1 MFAIETQYTLNL
13 EPIYF
18 QTYFKYTS
26 NVNPT
31 YNNDAHNIHLL
42 GSGEPNSP
50 SPMRCHQINSGR
62 ACKSLVNLAPRNP

>member
-31 YNNDAHNIHLL
+31 YNNDAHNIH
-42 GSGEPNSP
+42 PTY
-50 SPMRCHQINSGR
+50 
-62 ACKSLVNLAPRNP
+62 NPHRTLTEYQQSAYRTLI